1 MLDWLKPVALRRRF
15 VLMVAVG
22 MAGNIAMLAL
32 IFMHPLGYPLS
43 IGIGASVIVALSL
56 VLSRMGKP
64 FRSTEVEKQLT
75 ELPDHLLKATD
86 DPNEP
91 ARWVP

>member
-1 MLDWLKPVALRRRF
+1 MLV
-15 VLMVAVG
+15 
-22 MAGNIAMLAL
+22 L

-43 IGIGASVIVALSL
+43 IGLGALIIVVLGL
-56 VLSRMGKP
+56 VLSRMGKT
-64 FRSTEVEKQLT
+64 FRSPEVEKQLA
-75 ELPDHLLKATD
+75 ELPDHILKAKD

>member
-1 MLDWLKPVALRRRF
+1 
-15 VLMVAVG
+15 MVAVG

-32 IFMHPLGYPLS
+32 IFMMHPLGYALS
-43 IGIGASVIVALSL
+43 IGIGASVIVVLSP
-56 VLSRMGKP
+56 VLSRMGNP
-64 FRSTEVEKQLT
+64 FRGTEKQLT

>member
-1 MLDWLKPVALRRRF
+1 MVDSLKPVPVWRRLV
-15 VLMVAVG
+15 VLVAIG

-43 IGIGASVIVALSL
+43 IGIGASVIVVLSM
-56 VLSRMGKP
+56 VLSRMGKV
-64 FRSTEVEKQLT
+64 FRSPEVEKQLT
-75 ELPDHLLKATD
+75 ELPDNILKATD